1 MVRELLEQRADL
13 AIADLTI
20 TFDREQVSLILK
32 IMYLKHYILYS
43 NFQVVDFTMPFMNL
57 GITVLYRKPVK
68 QPPNLFSF
76 LSPLSLDVWIY
87 MATAYLGVSVLLFIL
102 AR

>member
-1 MVRELLEQRADL
+1 MTLNLSMFSSLFYDLHLLKSAVFISRE
-13 AIADLTI
+13 
-20 TFDREQVSLILK
+20 
-32 IMYLKHYILYS
+32 
-43 NFQVVDFTMPFMNL
+43 QVVDFTMPFMNL
-57 GITVLYRKPVK
+57 GISVLYRKPIK

-102 AR
+102 ARYV

>member
-1 MVRELLEQRADL
+1 MTSTLHASQR
-13 AIADLTI
+13 
-20 TFDREQVSLILK
+20 
-32 IMYLKHYILYS
+32 YLV
-43 NFQVVDFTMPFMNL
+43 FA
-57 GITVLYRKPVK
+57 GISILYRKPIK
-68 QPPNLFSF
+68 RPPNLFSF